1 MKENNKILAWLMA
14 GVLMVSSLGTTFTA
28 KAYESGMEGTAK
40 LENLETTS
48 GTAVDISEAASG
60 TATDVSAATSG
71 TAVGNS
77 ETTSG
82 TSIDVSEGTSG
93 AAVESPEDAGE
104 AASGMPQKYK
114 HLVKVPIGGA
124 VSCKQVFGKKYNIAS
139 IKIPD
144 KYKKCLK
151 ADISKGKIYAK
162 RLCSDKINVKYK
174 INGKIFKIKVQ
185 LYVPKLN
192 YKASYNKKT
201 KKITIVLND
210 KQDIKNIYIRF
221 KNKRWNSKKTNLAD
235 LRSTAKG
242 KRIIV
247 DFSVV
252 KGKVVIKKMELTLG
266 IKDIKTKKIRYG
278 KPSTTTIK

>member
-1 MKENNKILAWLMA
+1 MKENSKILSWLMA
-14 GVLMVSSLGTTFTA
+14 GVIIVSSLGTTFTA
-28 KAYESGMEGTAK
+28 KAYEPGMEDTVK
-40 LENLETTS
+40 LENLETTT
-48 GTAVDISEAASG
+48 GTAI
-60 TATDVSAATSG
+60 DVSDVTSG
-71 TAVGNS
+71 PAVESS
-77 ETTSG
+77 ETTS
-82 TSIDVSEGTSG
+82 E
-93 AAVESPEDAGE
+93 AAVDIPE
-104 AASGMPQKYK
+104 KYK
-114 HLVKVPIGGA
+114 HLVKVPIGGS
-124 VSCKQVFGKKYNIAS
+124 VSCKQVFGKSYDITS
-139 IKIPD
+139 IKIPE

-151 ADISKGKIYAK
+151 ADISNGKIYAK

-174 INGKIFKIKVQ
+174 IGGKIFKIKVQ

-201 KKITIVLND
+201 KKVTIVLND

-235 LRSTAKG
+235 LRTNAHG

-266 IKDIKTKKIRYG
+266 IKDIKTKKVRYG